1 MKLLKAEKTLEIPS
15 DVNLAVKSRKVR
27 VKGARGVLTRDFSH
41 VPLDLHVKTY
51 KVKGKDG
58 KEEQK
63 KQLVAEMWF
72 GDRLQ
77 LATIRTVMT
86 HIRNMITGVR
96 KGYLF
101 KMRTV
106 HAHFPIGLNIEKD
119 GSEVEVR
126 NYLGEK
132 KARKV
137 AVRGDVIAKRSEDVK
152 DQIEISGN
160 NLEDV
165 AQTAANIWRIA
176 RVADKDIRKFL
187 DGVYVS
193 HKGNVVEDS

>member
-1 MKLLKAEKTLEIPS
+1 
-15 DVNLAVKSRKVR
+15 VNLTVKSRKVR
-27 VKGARGVLTRDFSH
+27 VKGPRGVLVRDFSH
-41 VPLDLHVKTY
+41 VPLDLHVKS
-51 KVKGKDG
+51 VKAKDG
-58 KEEQK
+58 KTGNVVQK
-63 KQLVAEMWF
+63 KFLVADMWF
-72 GDRLQ
+72 GDRLS

-86 HIRNMITGVR
+86 HVKNMVVGVR

-106 HAHFPIGLNIEKD
+106 HAHFPIGLNIEK
-119 GSEVEVR
+119 GGTEVEVR

-137 AVRGDVIAKRSEDVK
+137 AVKGAVKVKRSEDVK
-152 DQIEISGN
+152 DQIEVQGIS
-160 NLEDV
+160 LEDV
-165 AQTAANIWRIA
+165 AQTCADIWRIA

-193 HKGNVVEDS
+193 HKGNVADE